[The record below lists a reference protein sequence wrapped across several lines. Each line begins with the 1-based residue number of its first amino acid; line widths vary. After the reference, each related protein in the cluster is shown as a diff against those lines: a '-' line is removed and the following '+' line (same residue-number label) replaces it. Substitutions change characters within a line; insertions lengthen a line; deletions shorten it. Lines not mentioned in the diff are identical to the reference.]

1 MNRVTF
7 TEAQKKALKLLKSD
21 ARHVMLYGGSRSGKT
36 FVTVEYIIR
45 QCIKNP
51 GLRAFIA
58 RSALSHAKASL
69 WMETISDVL
78 LSYRKMYPQVDLFKK
93 NESDLYVKF
102 VNGSELFIAGL
113 DNKERVEKILGREF
127 AIIYLNECSEI
138 EYKTVSVVKT
148 RLAQNIK
155 GFRNKMLFD
164 ENPPSP
170 IHWSYKMFVQGLQP
184 DTDQPLEH
192 PDQYVS
198 MLMNP
203 TDNLDNLPEDYI
215 DTLKS
220 LPERERRRFLYG
232 EFVAIEGAIF
242 DKFDIEKCMVDV
254 ANIPTF
260 EMFAIG
266 MDNNSAARMS
276 AVLVGFCGDKVYA
289 LDELHRARTTHEEFN
304 RELYYKW
311 AQYNP
316 LSYPDPAAGAL
327 NDYVWNA
334 QKTLNEI
341 EPGINTIREKIEF
354 NKLFFVV
361 KDGKI
366 KAQTLAKQMT
376 SYHLDD
382 QGRIVKKDDDA
393 VDAFRYAV
401 HTYFKYGGSILLK

>member
-127 AIIYLNECSEI
+127 ALIYLNECSEI

-155 GFRNKMLFD
+155 GFRNKMIFD
-164 ENPPSP
+164 ENPPAP
-170 IHWSYKMFVQGLQP
+170 THWSYKMFIKYEDP
-184 DTDQPLEH
+184 NDETPISEDN
-192 PDQYVS
+192 YVS
-198 MLMNP
+198 LLMNP

-242 DKFDIEKCMVDV
+242 DKFDASKSMVDI
-254 ANIPTF
+254 NDIPNF
-260 EMFAIG
+260 EDFVVGI
-266 MDNNSAARMS
+266 DNTGNNLA
-276 AVLVGFCGDKVYA
+276 AVLFGFTSKSVYA
-289 LDELHRARTTHEEFN
+289 LDEIVMFRENHTTFN
-304 RELYYKW
+304 NEVYRKW
-311 AQYNP
+311 AQYG
-316 LSYPDPAAGAL
+316 YIAYCDPAAGAL
-327 NDYVWNA
+327 NEYIWNA
-334 QKTLNEI
+334 QKTDNAV
-341 EPGINTIREKIEF
+341 EPSINTIRELMES
-354 NKLFFVV
+354 NNFFVV
-361 KDGKI
+361 SKNGKTNCPVLVRQI
-366 KAQTLAKQMT
+366 E
-376 SYHLDD
+376 SYHMDD
-382 QGRIVKKDDDA
+382 KGRIVKEDDHS
-393 VDAFRYAV
+393 VDAMRYAV
-401 HTYFKYGGSILLK
+401 YNRIKYGASILLK

>member
-155 GFRNKMLFD
+155 GFRNKMIFD
-164 ENPPSP
+164 ENPPAP
-170 IHWSYKMFVQGLQP
+170 THWSYKMFIKYEDP
-184 DTDQPLEH
+184 NDETPISEDN
-192 PDQYVS
+192 YVS
-198 MLMNP
+198 LLMNP

-242 DKFDIEKCMVDV
+242 DKFDASKSMVD
-254 ANIPTF
+254 
-260 EMFAIG
+260 
-266 MDNNSAARMS
+266 
-276 AVLVGFCGDKVYA
+276 
-289 LDELHRARTTHEEFN
+289 
-304 RELYYKW
+304 
-311 AQYNP
+311 
-316 LSYPDPAAGAL
+316 
-327 NDYVWNA
+327 
-334 QKTLNEI
+334 
-341 EPGINTIREKIEF
+341 IN
-354 NKLFFVV
+354 
-361 KDGKI
+361 
-366 KAQTLAKQMT
+366 
-376 SYHLDD
+376 
-382 QGRIVKKDDDA
+382 
-393 VDAFRYAV
+393 
-401 HTYFKYGGSILLK
+401 